1 MNDEV
6 VENMTDFSD
15 SVTRSDEDKYER
27 DLPYTVDHKNCW
39 IFALGSRDKGGYG
52 VVKIGG
58 RNWYAHRYQYEK
70 HNGPVPE
77 GMEVRH
83 ICKNQRDCV
92 NPNHLTVGT
101 HAQNMADIK
110 EHKKSLCSVGH
121 ELNRQNSYW
130 FAGTLICKI
139 CKAQKLA
146 ASKSE

>member
-1 MNDEV
+1 MSKN
-6 VENMTDFSD
+6 TKSGA
-15 SVTRSDEDKYER
+15 TRSPSLNEDKYSRVLE
-27 DLPYTVDHKNCW
+27 YTVNENNCH
-39 IFALGSRDKGGYG
+39 IFARSSRDRNGYA
-52 VVKIGG
+52 VVKIDGK
-58 RNWYAHRYQYEK
+58 NWYAHRYQYEK

-83 ICKNQRDCV
+83 LCKKQRDCI

-101 HAQNMADIK
+101 HAQNMADIR

-146 ASKSE
+146 AKKGE